1 MQRKKEAKYVTT
13 FLNHKSSEVS
23 EQKYTKEKIRRII

>member
-1 MQRKKEAKYVTT
+1 MQRKKEAKYATT

-23 EQKYTKEKIRRII
+23 EQKYTKEKI